1 MWKSFSFLE
10 NSCSKFFNYS
20 GLVDYNH
27 EISHRQNSFNTP
39 YIKKDSFFQY
49 AGKSFISAP
58 DFITYYSYILTVSDK
73 DLKKGC
79 NITLKLIKQWDY
91 KQFANQNYIE
101 PSLKK
106 HFLYY
111 AELNKLNDEDYAFL
125 NSKAGIDYSRARGSY
140 DDIRDRL
147 GQDASLVDATV
158 ICLIL
163 WMILFGILIS
173 LFSNEKKK

>member
-1 MWKSFSFLE
+1 MKSFFE
-10 NSCSKFFNYS
+10 KSCSKFFNYS
-20 GLVDYNH
+20 ELVGYNH
-27 EISHRQNSFNTP
+27 EISYRQNSFNTP

-79 NITLKLIKQWDY
+79 NITLKWIKQRNY

-106 HFLYY
+106 YFLYHS
-111 AELNKLNDEDYAFL
+111 ELNKLNDEDYAFL
-125 NSKAGIDYSRARGSY
+125 NSKAGIEYSRAHSTY
-140 DDIRDRL
+140 DSIRDRL

-163 WMILFGILIS
+163 WMFLFGILNC

>member
-1 MWKSFSFLE
+1 MRKSFFE

-20 GLVDYNH
+20 ELVGYNH

-49 AGKSFISAP
+49 AGKSLISAP

-79 NITLKLIKQWDY
+79 NITLKLIKQRDY
-91 KQFANQNYIE
+91 EQFANQNHIDS
-101 PSLKK
+101 SLKK

-111 AELNKLNDEDYAFL
+111 AELNKLNDEDYAFI
-125 NSKAGIDYSRARGSY
+125 NSKAGRDYGKAHRTY

-147 GQDASLVDATV
+147 GQDASLEEATV

-163 WMILFGILIS
+163 WMILIGIPICLFG
-173 LFSNEKKK
+173 NEEKK

>member
-1 MWKSFSFLE
+1 MMKSFFE
-10 NSCSKFFNYS
+10 KSCYKFFNYS
-20 GLVDYNH
+20 ELVGYNH
-27 EISHRQNSFNTP
+27 EISYRQNSFNTP

-91 KQFANQNYIE
+91 KQFANQYHND
-101 PSLKK
+101 PPVKK
-106 HFLYY
+106 YFLYH

-147 GQDASLVDATV
+147 GQDASLVDAAV
-158 ICLIL
+158 NCLFL
-163 WMILFGILIS
+163 WMILFSIITC
-173 LFSNEKKK
+173 LFSNKEKK